1 MSKQVDYDALAHSF
15 LDLWQD
21 QATRMA
27 HDPEMRTFA
36 EQWMALFMPFAQAP
50 EEPDGAAGRE
60 HDGFAPDYRAGGA
73 GRAHGADRPA
83 GAGPGDIGEKRGVDD
98 GPEAKTSGPPA
109 ETGAAPVAAVPDDR
123 DAELERLAA
132 RVRELEE
139 RLASLESRPRD
150 TAAGSG
156 TPAERQ
162 RRGDSRKRRS

>member
-27 HDPEMRTFA
+27 RDPEMRAFA
-36 EQWMALFMPFAQAP
+36 EQWMALFMPFAQATA
-50 EEPDGAAGRE
+50 EPDDAAGRE

-73 GRAHGADRPA
+73 GRARGADQPA
-83 GAGPGDIGEKRGVDD
+83 EAGPGEIGEKRGVDD
-98 GPEAKTSGPPA
+98 GPEAKTSGAPA
-109 ETGAAPVAAVPDDR
+109 EAGAAPLAAVPDDR

-150 TAAGSG
+150 AAAGSG
-156 TPAERQ
+156 TPVERH
-162 RRGDSRKRRS
+162 RRGDSRKRRF

>member
-1 MSKQVDYDALAHSF
+1 MSKQVDYDALANSF

-27 HDPEMRTFA
+27 RDPEMRTFA

-50 EEPDGAAGRE
+50 AEPDGVAAKE
-60 HDGFAPDYRAGGA
+60 QDGFAPDYRAGGA

-98 GPEAKTSGPPA
+98 GREAKTSGPPA
-109 ETGAAPVAAVPDDR
+109 ETGAAPVAAVSDDR

-150 TAAGSG
+150 AAAGPG
-156 TPAERQ
+156 TSNERQ

>member
-27 HDPEMRTFA
+27 RDPEMRTFA
-36 EQWMALFMPFAQAP
+36 EQWMALFMPFAQTPA
-50 EEPDGAAGRE
+50 EPDGAAGRE
-60 HDGFAPDYRAGGA
+60 HDGFSPDYRAGGA
-73 GRAHGADRPA
+73 SRAHGAGRA
-83 GAGPGDIGEKRGVDD
+83 AAAGPGEIGETRGVDE
-98 GPEAKTSGPPA
+98 GPEARESGASA

-156 TPAERQ
+156 TPTERQ